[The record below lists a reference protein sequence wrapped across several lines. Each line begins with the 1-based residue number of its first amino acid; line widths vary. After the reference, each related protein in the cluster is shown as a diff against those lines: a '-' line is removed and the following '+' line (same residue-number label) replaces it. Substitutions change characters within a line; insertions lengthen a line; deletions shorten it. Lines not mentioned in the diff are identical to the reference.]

1 MEVKEREAFPAGGEL
16 PGEQLQE
23 VRLSNA
29 SLSNEYRVFAAVTV
43 WEDHCPVGWVDT
55 LPQQQAGR
63 TSGGRLR
70 EEAIEHG

>member
-43 WEDHCPVGWVDT
+43 REDH
-55 LPQQQAGR
+55 
-63 TSGGRLR
+63 
-70 EEAIEHG
+70 